1 MPSKTDFPYTYS
13 PQELRR
19 GESAVDL
26 LQLRYFQAVA
36 RHEHVSR
43 AAEELRVAQPA
54 LSRSI
59 ARLEAEL
66 GVALF
71 DRRGRRVTLNRFG
84 AAFGTRVAAALSELD
99 QARSELHD
107 AAGLA
112 HGSVA
117 VAAET
122 LRTITDLIAAFLAE
136 HPDVSFRLFQSSAP
150 NMSAQL
156 QAGEADLCFASQP
169 VQAGALESAEL
180 FREEVLLCVP
190 PAHRLAGRGRVTIED
205 LAGEPFVTT
214 RPGYW
219 VRALA
224 DRLFADSGHEP
235 PAVACEGDEPSAI
248 RGLISAGV
256 GIGLLPRLGRQ
267 APHPPVAWL
276 HLDAP
281 GCQRTLSVVWRR
293 DAYLSAAARGFR
305 DFAVSHFRRS
315 GPAPP

>member
-1 MPSKTDFPYTYS
+1 M
-13 PQELRR
+13 
-19 GESAVDL
+19 DL

-66 GVALF
+66 GVPLF
-71 DRRGRRVTLNRFG
+71 DRHGRRVTLNRFG
-84 AAFGTRVAAALSELD
+84 AAFGARVAVALSELD

-122 LRTITDLIAAFLAE
+122 LRTVTGLTAAFLAG
-136 HPDVSFRLFQSSAP
+136 HPDVSFRLCQSSAP
-150 NMSAQL
+150 AMAAQL
-156 QAGEADLCFASQP
+156 QAGEVDLCFASQP
-169 VQAGALESAEL
+169 MHGGALESAEL

-190 PAHRLAGRGRVTIED
+190 PAHRLARRGRVTIAD
-205 LAGEPFVTT
+205 LAGEQFVTT

-219 VRALA
+219 QRALA
-224 DRLFADSGHEP
+224 DRLFASAGRQA
-235 PAVACEGDEPSAI
+235 PAVACEGDEPYAI

-256 GIGLLPRLGRQ
+256 GIGLLPLMGRQ
-267 APHPPVAWL
+267 VPDPPVAWL
-276 HLDAP
+276 HLDTP
-281 GCQRTLSVVWRR
+281 GCRRTLSVVWRR

>member
-1 MPSKTDFPYTYS
+1 MPSKTNFPYSYS
-13 PQELRR
+13 SQELRR
-19 GESAVDL
+19 GESVVDL

-84 AAFGTRVAAALSELD
+84 AAFSTRVAAALSQLD
-99 QARSELHD
+99 QASSELHD

-169 VQAGALESAEL
+169 LPAGALESDEL
-180 FREEVLLCVP
+180 FREEVMLCVP
-190 PAHRLAGRGRVTIED
+190 PAHRLAGRGRVTIGD

-224 DRLFADSGHEP
+224 DRLFSDSGHEP

-256 GIGLLPRLGRQ
+256 GIGLLPRLGRRV
-267 APHPPVAWL
+267 PDPPVAWL

-281 GCQRTLSVVWRR
+281 GCQRTLSIVWRR

-305 DFAVSHFRRS
+305 DFAINHFRRS
-315 GPAPP
+315 QPAGP

>member
-1 MPSKTDFPYTYS
+1 
-13 PQELRR
+13 
-19 GESAVDL
+19 VDL

-59 ARLEAEL
+59 GRLEGEL

-84 AAFGTRVAAALSELD
+84 AAFLARVAAALRELD

-122 LRTITDLIAAFLAE
+122 LRTITDLTAGFLAE
-136 HPDVSFRLFQSSAP
+136 HPDVSFRLSQSSAP
-150 NMSAQL
+150 VMSAQL
-156 QAGEADLCFASQP
+156 QAGEVDLCFASQP
-169 VQAGALESAEL
+169 MRAGALESAEL
-180 FREEVLLCVP
+180 FSEEVLLCVP
-190 PAHRLAGRGRVTIED
+190 PGHRLAGRGRVTIGD

-219 VRALA
+219 QRALA
-224 DRLFADSGHEP
+224 DRLFAQSGHEP
-235 PAVACEGDEPSAI
+235 PAVACEGDEPYAI

-256 GIGLLPRLGRQ
+256 GIGLLPRMGRQ
-267 APHPPVAWL
+267 VLDPPVGWL

-281 GCQRTLSVVWRR
+281 GCRRTLSVVWRR

-305 DFAVSHFRRS
+305 DVAVSHFRRS